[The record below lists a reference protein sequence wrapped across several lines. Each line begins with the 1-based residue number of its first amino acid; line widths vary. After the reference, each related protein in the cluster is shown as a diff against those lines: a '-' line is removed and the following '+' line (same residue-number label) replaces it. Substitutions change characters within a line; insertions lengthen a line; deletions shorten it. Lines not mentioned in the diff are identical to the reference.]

1 MPLSNGKIMIA
12 RWFIFFILL
21 DLTTSITSSS
31 PLTPLKLNTFIS
43 SPSFIWNCLRIL
55 SNTMWYAMIA
65 KVLKMCQRNQ
75 TSINFKYEVLGMSAL
90 IAFSRVAITRRAVP
104 APMNR
109 SLGFSMSMKRVEYP
123 KSHKRLV
130 GKNVFKSWLVNIRRI
145 GMVNINWV

>member
-21 DLTTSITSSS
+21 DLATSMTSSS

-43 SPSFIWNCLRIL
+43 SRSSVWNCLRIL

-90 IAFSRVAITRRAVP
+90 IAFSNVAITNRAVP

-109 SLGFSMSMKRVEYP
+109 SLGFPMSIKRVEYP
-123 KSHKRLV
+123 NSHKRTV
-130 GKNVFKSWLVNIRRI
+130 GKNVFRS
-145 GMVNINWV
+145 